1 MDQEETSESLLN
13 FVTTY
18 ILWGVL
24 VFATMFITYKLWLS
38 QPDIAGN
45 LVLEQSYIKA
55 EEESLK
61 TDSLDPEFIINEG
74 DTLSSILD
82 EANISST
89 TASAIVDAFSKKY
102 NPRKLNI
109 GTVIEFHF
117 DKQNDNTKSFNNM
130 VVSINNTKKV
140 YSIRK

>member
-74 DTLSSILD
+74 EQPNVIF
-82 EANISST
+82 NI
-89 TASAIVDAFSKKY
+89 Y
-102 NPRKLNI
+102 NVFGITEL
-109 GTVIEFHF
+109 
-117 DKQNDNTKSFNNM
+117 NTK
-130 VVSINNTKKV
+130 T
-140 YSIRK
+140 RRG